1 MLFTTNLIGVTKG
14 IISLLQNPS
23 NILSVYDIE
32 DGLKESWLQRLSL
45 QYVKSDQATAQ
56 IIAQRY
62 LAASPCLETLLKL
75 PEDSLGYHYATHL
88 ISLNFDPNFYR
99 SIQVNSDTD
108 YLLLRLRQTHDIWH
122 IVTGFGVDGMGELQ
136 LKAFEL
142 SQTRRPLAIVIL
154 LGGLLGAL
162 FSSPLSLASLWE
174 EIVIAYNL
182 GKNTRPFLAQKWELA
197 WEKSLLVWR
206 QELAIVHSNLEN

>member
-1 MLFTTNLIGVTKG
+1 MLFTANLIGVTQG

-23 NILSVYDIE
+23 NTLSVYDIE
-32 DGLKESWLQRLSL
+32 DSLKETCLQQLSL
-45 QYVKSDQATAQ
+45 RYVKSDRATAK

-62 LAASPCLETLLKL
+62 ISPNPCLDTLLKL

-88 ISLNFDPNFYR
+88 TKLNFDPNFYR
-99 SIQVNSDTD
+99 QIQVNSDTD

-122 IVTGFGVDGMGELQ
+122 IVTGFGVDVTGELQ

-142 SQTRRPLAIVIL
+142 SQTRRPLAIVLL
-154 LGGLLGAL
+154 LGGLLGTL
-162 FSSPLSLASLWE
+162 FSSPLSCQSLLTQIILA
-174 EIVIAYNL
+174 YRL

-197 WEKSLLVWR
+197 WDKSLLVWR
-206 QELAIVHSNLEN
+206 QELGIISSKN

>member
-1 MLFTTNLIGVTKG
+1 MIV
-14 IISLLQNPS
+14 
-23 NILSVYDIE
+23 
-32 DGLKESWLQRLSL
+32 
-45 QYVKSDQATAQ
+45 
-56 IIAQRY
+56 QRY
-62 LAASPCLETLLKL
+62 LAASLCLETLLKL
-75 PEDSLGYHYATHL
+75 SEDSLSYHYATHL
-88 ISLNFDPNFYR
+88 IGLNFDPNFYR
-99 SIQVNSDTD
+99 FIQVNSDTD

-122 IVTGFGVDGMGELQ
+122 IVTGFGVDAMGELQ

-142 SQTRRPLAIVIL
+142 SQTRRPLTIVLL
-154 LGGLLGAL
+154 LGGLFGAL